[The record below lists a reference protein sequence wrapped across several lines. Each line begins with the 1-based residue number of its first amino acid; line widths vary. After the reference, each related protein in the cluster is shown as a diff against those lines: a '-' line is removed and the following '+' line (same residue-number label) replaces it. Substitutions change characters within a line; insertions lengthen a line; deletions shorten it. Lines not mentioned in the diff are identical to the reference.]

1 MLANMV
7 KQFWSDVIWGELDYL
22 LVDMPPGTGDVPL
35 TVFQSLPV
43 DGIYIISSPQDLVRM
58 IVTKAVN
65 MANMMNVPILGIIEN
80 YSYLE
85 CPDCGKKISVFG
97 ESHID
102 EIGASLGIDVVG
114 KVPISPMFAEA
125 ADAGK
130 FADVDNTFIAAA
142 VEKMPR

>member
-1 MLANMV
+1 MTAT
-7 KQFWSDVIWGELDYL
+7 W
-22 LVDMPPGTGDVPL
+22 DVPL

-85 CPDCGKKISVFG
+85 CPDCGKKIALFG
-97 ESHID
+97 ESKID
-102 EIGASLGIDVVG
+102 EVAASAGTKVLGKLPLDPAYA
-114 KVPISPMFAEA
+114 KA
-125 ADAGK
+125 ADEGK
-130 FADVDNTFIAAA
+130 FYEIDNKDLDAA
-142 VEKMPR
+142 VSALKAI